1 MSFVGPRPVV
11 ADELVRYGA
20 SKWVYLQGRPGI
32 TGLWQVSGRN
42 DVSYDQ
48 RVALDEQY
56 SAEMRFGLDIKIM
69 AMTAGAVVYGT
80 GK

>member
-11 ADELVRYGA
+11 AEELARYGA
-20 SKWVYLQGRPGI
+20 SRWAYLQARPGI

-42 DVSYDQ
+42 DVSYDE
-48 RVALDEQY
+48 RVALDRRY
-56 SAEMRFGLDIKIM
+56 SSDMRFGLDLKIM
-69 AMTAGAVVYGT
+69 ALTAGAVLYGT